1 MSSVDANSVEQ
12 VGLVLRTVQ
21 GSVKEENVW
30 KGAGDGYRGRA
41 TPSKDSQF
49 YSELGTL
56 LVVSR
61 RQFS

>member
-1 MSSVDANSVEQ
+1 MSCVDANSVEQ

-41 TPSKDSQF
+41 TPSKDS
-49 YSELGTL
+49 
-56 LVVSR
+56 
-61 RQFS
+61 